1 MYYNFV
7 FKGDEKHIQ
16 PQLDY
21 IKDIIRTSYGKCM
34 TWKDKSNEHRTL
46 QYCGV
51 PVEKSWDNKYT
62 MASMTEDQ
70 FNKVAEHLGKPARV
84 VTDRISTDHMLG
96 YIPMFNYM
104 GLDNP
109 TAFKEKFTELFFD
122 LDEYFARAKKLRS
135 GNVKVKHSES
145 GEGPTWPMSG
155 SGLMHPSTKQHY
167 AEVRWQQFSTVPTA
181 RVKLQP
187 WAVLDTPALNEA
199 TRQLH
204 NKITGID
211 TAGLIAAE
219 KRLCDEWN
227 ATLKIW
233 RQLRAPEDKNSP
245 EYKAWKEQDYIN
257 DELKDVR
264 SQLGMIK
271 RKLTRAMKSDNGID
285 FDLSEFSIV

>member
-21 IKDIIRTSYGKCM
+21 INELIHTTYGKCM
-34 TWKDKSNEHRTL
+34 TWKHKSNEHRTL

-51 PVEKSWDNKYT
+51 PVEKSWHNKYT
-62 MASMTEDQ
+62 MASMTEDD
-70 FNKVAEHLGKPARV
+70 FSKVAEHLGKPSRV
-84 VTDRISTDHMLG
+84 VTNRMAKTHTLG
-96 YIPMFNYM
+96 YIPMFSYM

-122 LDEYFARAKKLRS
+122 LDEYFARAKKLRG
-135 GNVKVKHSES
+135 GNVKVENSHS
-145 GEGPTWPMSG
+145 GEGPTWPRSG
-155 SGLMHPSTKQHY
+155 SGLMHPNTRKHY
-167 AEVRWQQFSTVPTA
+167 DEVRWQQFTTVPTA
-181 RVKLQP
+181 KVKLQP
-187 WAVLDTPALNEA
+187 WAVLDTPALEEA

-204 NKITGID
+204 NEITGID
-211 TAGLIAAE
+211 TAGLTAAE
-219 KRLCDEWN
+219 TRLCDEWN

-233 RQLRAPEDKNSP
+233 RKKRAPEDKNSP

-264 SQLGMIK
+264 SQLGIVK
-271 RKLTRAMKSDNGID
+271 RKLTRAMKSGNGID